1 MKNQSDRRP
10 SLYLVHS
17 ASAKYMAKTM
27 AMGTALALLFTGVSQ
42 MSALPASAAGTTSN
56 TISASSAPGAGSARG
71 TYKASATATSKDT
84 VIISLDKT
92 SSGCSIASGKVTFTA
107 AGTCVVDFND
117 AGNTTYAAAAQV
129 LQSIKVYSANTI
141 SVSAAPSSGSAG
153 GSYSPGSVATSGDG
167 VLKTLSSSST
177 GCSLSSGTVTFT
189 GLGTCH
195 VLFNDPGNGAFAAAA
210 QVEQTIST
218 HSGNYIKASVPP
230 AAAAIQ
236 ATYSAS
242 ATATSGDTVA
252 ITLSS
257 ASTGCTIDK
266 GKVTFTANGVCRV
279 DFNDPGNG
287 AYAAATEVQQA
298 ITVGT
303 GGLSYQATLS
313 LLTTGGSYGHAL
325 SLISSGG
332 SGTGAVTFAVT
343 TIGTA
348 GCSIRGNVLSATRV
362 GTCTVTVSKAGD
374 SAYHSA
380 TSAATTVSMVAH
392 YPKKP
397 KALRVRAPV
406 WTGRSTVTSIV
417 GVGFYGRPRV
427 MSNAFGTKVGVIRDN
442 GRVLTIRV
450 KIAHDTQRGVHT
462 FTIVFVHG
470 ERTTVKYN
478 QR

>member
-1 MKNQSDRRP
+1 MNNHSDRRP
-10 SLYLVHS
+10 RSYSVHS
-17 ASAKYMAKTM
+17 ACAKFMARTM
-27 AMGTALALLFTGVSQ
+27 ALGAALALLFTG
-42 MSALPASAAGTTSN
+42 MSLISTLPASAAGTTSN
-56 TISASSAPGAGSARG
+56 TISASSAPGAGSERG
-71 TYKASATATSKDT
+71 VYNASATATSKDT

-117 AGNTTYAAAAQV
+117 AGNSAYAAAAQV
-129 LQSIKVYSANTI
+129 QQSIKVYSANTI

-153 GSYSPGSVATSGDG
+153 GSYSPGAVATSGDG
-167 VLKTLSSSST
+167 VIKTLSSSST

-195 VLFNDPGNGAFAAAA
+195 VLFNDPGNGAFAAAT

-218 HSGNYIKASVPP
+218 HSGNYIKASVAP
-230 AAAAIQ
+230 AAAAVN

-242 ATATSGDTVA
+242 ATTTSGDTVA

-257 ASTGCTIDK
+257 ASTGCSIYK
-266 GKVTFTANGVCRV
+266 GKVAFTANGVCRV
-279 DFNDPGNG
+279 DFNDAGNG
-287 AYAAATEVQQA
+287 AYAAATEVQQV

-313 LLTTGGSYGHAL
+313 LLTTGGNYGHNL
-325 SLISSGG
+325 NLISSGG

-348 GCSIRGNVLSATRV
+348 GCSISGNVLSATRV

-374 SAYHSA
+374 STHHSA
-380 TSAATTVSMVAH
+380 TSVATKVSMIAH
-392 YPKKP
+392 YPKRP
-397 KALRVRAPV
+397 KASRVGAPV
-406 WTGRSTVTSIV
+406 WTGRTTVTSIV
-417 GVGFYGRPRV
+417 GAGFYGSPRV
-427 MSNAFGTKVGVIRDN
+427 TSNVFGTKVVVTRDN

-450 KIAHDTQRGVHT
+450 KIARDTRRGVHT
-462 FTIVFVHG
+462 FTIVFTHG
-470 ERTTVKYN
+470 ERTTVRYN
-478 QR
+478 QH

>member
-1 MKNQSDRRP
+1 M
-10 SLYLVHS
+10 
-17 ASAKYMAKTM
+17 KTM
-27 AMGTALALLFTGVSQ
+27 GAALAILFSGASLL
-42 MSALPASAAGTTSN
+42 SALPASAAGSASN

-84 VIISLDKT
+84 VIISLDKK

-117 AGNTTYAAAAQV
+117 AGNTTYAAAAQIQ
-129 LQSIKVYSANTI
+129 QSIKVYSANVI
-141 SVSAAPSSGSAG
+141 SVSAAPASGSAG
-153 GSYSPGSVATSGDG
+153 GSYSPGSVATSGDT
-167 VLKTLSSSST
+167 VIRTLSSSST
-177 GCSLSSGTVTFT
+177 GCSLSSSTVTFT

-218 HSGNYIKASVPP
+218 HSGNYIKASVAPV
-230 AAAAIQ
+230 AAAIH

-242 ATATSGDTVA
+242 ATATSGDTVV

-257 ASTGCTIDK
+257 ASTGCTIYK
-266 GKVTFTANGVCRV
+266 GKVTFTANGECRV

-303 GGLSYQATLS
+303 GPLSYQATLS
-313 LLTTGGSYGHAL
+313 LLTTGGSYGHNL
-325 SLISSGG
+325 NLISSGG
-332 SGTGAVTFAVT
+332 SGTGAVTFEVT
-343 TIGTA
+343 SIGTA
-348 GCSIRGNVLSATRV
+348 GCSISGTVLSATRV
-362 GTCTVTVSKAGD
+362 GTCTVTVFKAGD

-380 TSAATTVSMVAH
+380 TSAATTVNMVAH
-392 YPKKP
+392 YPKRP
-397 KALRVRAPV
+397 KASRVVAPV
-406 WTGRSTVTSIV
+406 WTGRTSVTSIV
-417 GVGFYGRPRV
+417 GAGFYGSPRV
-427 MSNAFGTKVGVIRDN
+427 TSNVFGTKVLVVRDN
-442 GRVLTIRV
+442 GRVLTVRV
-450 KIAHDTQRGVHT
+450 KIARDTRRGVHT

-470 ERTTVKYN
+470 ERTTVRYN